1 MTLGKVSFIATTT
14 VTPGSYTSANITV
27 NSEGLVT
34 AASNGSDTSFPAGTV
49 WSFAQASAPTG
60 WTQVTTYNNVG
71 VRIVSGAGGGSG
83 GSIAFST
90 LFSLT
95 SSYTGSINITSGSV
109 GNTTLSTAQLA
120 AHSHTLTI
128 DTVSNM
134 NCPGGG
140 YLNSCTFSID
150 GSGSPPYASTGGDGL
165 HTHSLVGTAA
175 AGNFT
180 SDFNLQ
186 YVDIILA
193 SKN

>member
-1 MTLGKVSFIATTT
+1 MALDRVSFIATTT

-34 AASNGSDTSFPAGTV
+34 AASNGSSSSFPAGTV
-49 WSFAQASAPTG
+49 WSFAQAAAPTG

-71 VRIVSGAGGGSG
+71 VRIVSGVGGGSG

-95 SSYTGSINITSGSV
+95 SSYTGSINITSGTV

-120 AHSHTLTI
+120 THSHTLTLS
-128 DTVSNM
+128 TVGNF
-134 NCPGGG
+134 NCGGG
-140 YLNSCTFSID
+140 AYFNSCTD
-150 GSGSPPYASTGGDGL
+150 AGGSPAPAFSSTGGDAS

-186 YVDIILA
+186 YVDVILA